1 MTNTQ
6 KNKTNK
12 TNKTNKKNRNNNNY
26 DIVIIG
32 GGIAGLYT
40 LYKLSK
46 SFAHLKILLLESG
59 QRYGGRIYS
68 YKETIDKQEYVMDLG
83 AGRLG
88 YHHKLITSLIN
99 ELGLKPKL
107 IPIPNTKTYIEVT
120 ANNKVSNKTT
130 TKDYIMDKLTK
141 FFFSPQ
147 VSKLGKSLKQSYYL
161 YEFIGKYMSASFS
174 RKVEDVFEYSSD
186 LNELNAY
193 DAIEY
198 FKYDY
203 NNETKF
209 FTLNGGLEQI
219 IERLLQAIKNTR
231 GYKSHN
237 FNIKNLSNVE
247 NITYK
252 NNDSSDLFEISV
264 TNYKGRGSGQET
276 IYSKYVICAIP
287 KKSLEQLEIFKPLL
301 SELNSINSIN
311 LLRIFEIY
319 NKSGE
324 NGEMWFKNI
333 QKTITNTNVQFV
345 IPINPDNGLIMSS
358 YSDCANARYW
368 NNLLISKG
376 LDYVKVKL
384 NTKLNLLFS
393 IFNIKVP
400 LSKYIKMHFWDAGV
414 ACWKKDVDSDYLS
427 VKLINPYSRVFII
440 GENYSKYQAWC
451 EGALMT
457 SESCIA
463 KLVKILT
470 KTKAKTLK
478 QTRKRSDNKL
488 SDNKLSDNKRSDN
501 KLSDY
506 KHKQGGGEVKT
517 FTLGEVKKHNKKNDA
532 WTIIEKKVYDI
543 TTWIP
548 THPGGDVILKA
559 VGKDGTRLF
568 KSANHP
574 SFVKENVLPKYYIGN
589 LSK

>member
-12 TNKTNKKNRNNNNY
+12 TNKTNHNATNIY
-26 DIVIIG
+26 DLVIIG
-32 GGIAGLYT
+32 GGISGLYT

-46 SFAHLKILLLESG
+46 SFSHLKILLLESG

-99 ELGLKPKL
+99 ELGLKTKI
-107 IPIPNTKTYIEVT
+107 IPIPNTKTYIEVA
-120 ANNKVSNKTT
+120 ANNKVRNKTS
-130 TKDYIMDKLTK
+130 TKDYIMDKLTQ
-141 FFFSPQ
+141 FFFSPL
-147 VSKLGKSLKQSYYL
+147 VSKLGKTTKQSYYL
-161 YEFIGKYMSASFS
+161 YEFLTKYVSASFS

-203 NNETKF
+203 NKSSDF

-219 IERLLQAIKNTR
+219 IERLLQAIKKTR
-231 GYKSHN
+231 AYKSHN
-237 FNIKNLSNVE
+237 IRLQNLSNVE

-252 NNDSSDLFEISV
+252 KNDTSDLFEISV
-264 TNYKGRGSGQET
+264 ANYNSQESSPDT
-276 IYSKYVICAIP
+276 LYSKYVICAIP
-287 KKSLEQLEIFKPLL
+287 KKSLTKLTIFKPLL

-311 LLRIFEIY
+311 LLRIYEIY
-319 NKSGE
+319 DKEQDSGSV
-324 NGEMWFKNI
+324 WFKNI
-333 QKTITNTNVQFV
+333 EKTITNTNVQFV
-345 IPINPDNGLIMSS
+345 IPVSSDNGLIMSS

-368 NNLLISKG
+368 NNLLVSKG

-384 NTKLNLLFS
+384 NEKLNLLYS
-393 IFNIKVP
+393 IYNIKVP
-400 LSKYIKMHFWDAGV
+400 LSKYIKMYFWDAGV

-427 VKLINPYSRVFII
+427 VKLINPYPRVFII

-463 KLVKILT
+463 KLVKILAKT
-470 KTKAKTLK
+470 KTKTLK
-478 QTRKRSDNKL
+478 RSIKRGNNRL
-488 SDNKLSDNKRSDN
+488 ELE
-501 KLSDY
+501 L
-506 KHKQGGGEVKT
+506 EVKVEET
-517 FTLGEVKKHNKKNDA
+517 TLGGSEKKAFTLGEVKKHNKKNDA
-532 WTIIEKKVYDI
+532 WTIIENKVYDI
-543 TTWIP
+543 STWIP

-559 VGKDGTRLF
+559 VGKNGTRLF
-568 KSANHP
+568 KSVNHP

>member
-1 MTNTQ
+1 MTKTQ

-12 TNKTNKKNRNNNNY
+12 KNHNATNNY
-26 DIVIIG
+26 DLVIIG

-46 SFAHLKILLLESG
+46 KYVHLKILLLESG

-68 YKETIDKQEYVMDLG
+68 YKETIDNQEYVMDLG

-88 YHHKLITSLIN
+88 YHHKLINNLIN
-99 ELGLKPKL
+99 ELGLKPKI
-107 IPIPNTKTYIEVT
+107 IPIPNTKTYIEVA

-141 FFFSPQ
+141 FFFSPL
-147 VSKLGKSLKQSYYL
+147 VSKLGKTTKQSYYL
-161 YEFIGKYMSASFS
+161 YELLTKYVSESFS
-174 RKVEDVFEYSSD
+174 QKVKDVFEYSSD

-219 IERLLQAIKNTR
+219 IERLLQAIKKSKA
-231 GYKSHN
+231 YKSHN
-237 FNIKNLSNVE
+237 IKLHNLSNVE

-252 NNDSSDLFEISV
+252 KNDASDLFEISV
-264 TNYKGRGSGQET
+264 TNYNTKGSSPD
-276 IYSKYVICAIP
+276 ILYSKYVICAIP
-287 KKSLEQLEIFKPLL
+287 KKSLTQFTIFKPLL

-311 LLRIFEIY
+311 LLRIYEIY
-319 NKSGE
+319 DKDKEQNSGTV
-324 NGEMWFKNI
+324 WFKNI
-333 QKTITNTNVQFV
+333 EKTITNTNVQFV

-368 NNLLISKG
+368 NNLLASKG
-376 LDYVKVKL
+376 LNYVKVKL
-384 NTKLNLLFS
+384 NEKLNLLYS
-393 IFNIKVP
+393 IYNIKVP
-400 LSKYIKMHFWDAGV
+400 LSKYIKMYFWDAGV
-414 ACWKKDVDSDYLS
+414 ACWKKGVDSDYLS
-427 VKLINPYSRVFII
+427 SKLLNPYPRVFII

-463 KLVKILT
+463 KLVKILA
-470 KTKAKTLK
+470 KTKTLK
-478 QTRKRSDNKL
+478 RSIKRGKSKL
-488 SDNKLSDNKRSDN
+488 QVEDTTL
-501 KLSDY
+501 
-506 KHKQGGGEVKT
+506 GGGIKKA

-532 WTIIEKKVYDI
+532 WTIIENKVYNI
-543 TTWIP
+543 TNWIP
-548 THPGGDVILKA
+548 KHPGGDVILKV

-568 KSANHP
+568 KSINHP
-574 SFVKENVLPKYYIGN
+574 SFVKESVLPKYYIGN

>member
-12 TNKTNKKNRNNNNY
+12 KNHNATNVY
-26 DIVIIG
+26 DLVIIG

-40 LYKLSK
+40 LYKLSNK
-46 SFAHLKILLLESG
+46 YAHLKILLLESG
-59 QRYGGRIYS
+59 QRLGGRIYS

-99 ELGLKPKL
+99 ELGLKPKI
-107 IPIPNTKTYIEVT
+107 IPIPNTKTYIEVA
-120 ANNKVSNKTT
+120 ANNKVSNKTS
-130 TKDYIMDKLTK
+130 TKDYIMEKLTK
-141 FFFSPQ
+141 FFFSPL
-147 VSKLGKSLKQSYYL
+147 VSKLGKSTKQSYYL
-161 YEFIGKYMSASFS
+161 YEFLTKYVSASFS

-203 NNETKF
+203 NKTSDF

-219 IERLLQAIKNTR
+219 IERLLQAIKKTR
-231 GYKSHN
+231 AYKSHN
-237 FNIKNLSNVE
+237 VRLQNLSNVE

-252 NNDSSDLFEISV
+252 KNDASDLFEISV
-264 TNYKGRGSGQET
+264 ANYNTLGSSPD
-276 IYSKYVICAIP
+276 ILYSKYVICAIP
-287 KKSLEQLEIFKPLL
+287 KKSLTKLTIFKPLL
-301 SELNSINSIN
+301 SDLNSINSIN
-311 LLRIFEIY
+311 LLRIYEIY
-319 NKSGE
+319 DKEQDSGSV
-324 NGEMWFKNI
+324 WFKNVE
-333 QKTITNTNVQFV
+333 KTITNTNVQFV
-345 IPINPDNGLIMSS
+345 IPVSSDNGLIMSS

-368 NNLLISKG
+368 NNLLTSKG

-384 NTKLNLLFS
+384 NEKLNLLFS
-393 IFNIKVP
+393 IYNIKVP
-400 LSKYIKMHFWDAGV
+400 LSKYIKMYFWDAGV
-414 ACWKKDVDSDYLS
+414 ACWKKGVDSDYLS
-427 VKLINPYSRVFII
+427 VKLLNPYSRVFII

-463 KLVKILT
+463 KLVKILA
-470 KTKAKTLK
+470 KTKTLK
-478 QTRKRSDNKL
+478 RSIKRGKS
-488 SDNKLSDNKRSDN
+488 
-501 KLSDY
+501 
-506 KHKQGGGEVKT
+506 KQELEVEVKIEDTTLGGSTKKT

-532 WTIIEKKVYDI
+532 WTIIENKVYDI

-559 VGKDGTRLF
+559 VGKDGTRFF

>member
-6 KNKTNK
+6 KNKI
-12 TNKTNKKNRNNNNY
+12 NKTNKKNRNNNNY

-59 QRYGGRIYS
+59 ERYGGRIYS
-68 YKETIDKQEYVMDLG
+68 YKETIDNQEYVMDLG

-99 ELGLKPKL
+99 ELGLKPKI

-130 TKDYIMDKLTK
+130 TKDYIMDKLTT

-203 NNETKF
+203 NSETKF

-219 IERLLQAIKNTR
+219 IERLLQAIKKTR

-287 KKSLEQLEIFKPLL
+287 KKGLEQLEIFKPLL
-301 SELNSINSIN
+301 SDLNSINSIN
-311 LLRIFEIY
+311 LLRIYEIY
-319 NKSGE
+319 DKEQDGGSV
-324 NGEMWFKNI
+324 WFKNI
-333 QKTITNTNVQFV
+333 EKTITNTNVQFV
-345 IPINPDNGLIMSS
+345 IPVSSDNGLIMSS

-368 NNLLISKG
+368 NNLLVSKG

-393 IFNIKVP
+393 IYNIKVP
-400 LSKYIKMHFWDAGV
+400 LSKYIKMYFWDAGV
-414 ACWKKDVDSDYLS
+414 ACWKKGVDSDYLS
-427 VKLINPYSRVFII
+427 SKLLNPYSRVFII

-463 KLVKILT
+463 KLVKILA

-478 QTRKRSDNKL
+478 RSIKL
-488 SDNKLSDNKRSDN
+488 N
-501 KLSDY
+501 

-532 WTIIEKKVYDI
+532 WTIIENKVYDI

-559 VGKDGTRLF
+559 VGKNGTRLF
-568 KSANHP
+568 KSVNHP

>member
-1 MTNTQ
+1 MTYTQ
-6 KNKTNK
+6 KNKTN
-12 TNKTNKKNRNNNNY
+12 RNATNNY
-26 DIVIIG
+26 DLVIIG

-46 SFAHLKILLLESG
+46 KYVHLKILLLESG

-68 YKETIDKQEYVMDLG
+68 YKETIDNQEYVMDLG

-88 YHHKLITSLIN
+88 YHHKLINSLIN
-99 ELGLKPKL
+99 ELGLKPRL
-107 IPIPNTKTYIEVT
+107 IPIPNTKTYIEVS

-130 TKDYIMDKLTK
+130 TKDHIMDKLTQ
-141 FFFSPQ
+141 FFFSPL

-161 YEFIGKYMSASFS
+161 YEFLTKYVSPSFS

-186 LNELNAY
+186 LNELNTY

-203 NNETKF
+203 NKTSEF

-219 IERLLQAIKNTR
+219 IERLLLAIKKTR
-231 GYKSHN
+231 AYKSHN
-237 FNIKNLSNVE
+237 IRLRNLSNVE

-252 NNDSSDLFEISV
+252 KNDVSDLFEISV
-264 TNYKGRGSGQET
+264 ANYNSQGSKPDI

-287 KKSLEQLEIFKPLL
+287 KKSLTQFEIFKPLL

-311 LLRIFEIY
+311 LLRIYEIY
-319 NKSGE
+319 DKDKASGSV
-324 NGEMWFKNI
+324 WFKNI
-333 QKTITNTNVQFV
+333 EKTITNNNVQFV
-345 IPINPDNGLIMSS
+345 IPISSDNGLIMSS

-368 NNLLISKG
+368 NNLLTSKG
-376 LDYVKVKL
+376 LAYVKVKL

-400 LSKYIKMHFWDAGV
+400 LSKYIKMYFWDAGV
-414 ACWKKDVDSDYLS
+414 ACWKKNVDSDYLS
-427 VKLINPYSRVFII
+427 AKLINPYSRVFII

-463 KLVKILT
+463 KLVKILANT
-470 KTKAKTLK
+470 KTKTLK
-478 QTRKRSDNKL
+478 RSIKRGKSKI
-488 SDNKLSDNKRSDN
+488 
-501 KLSDY
+501 
-506 KHKQGGGEVKT
+506 EVKVEDTTLGGSQVTT
-517 FTLGEVKKHNKKNDA
+517 FTLGEVKKHNKRTDA
-532 WTIIEKKVYDI
+532 WTIIENKVYDI

-559 VGKDGTRLF
+559 VGKNGTRLF
-568 KSANHP
+568 KSVNHP

>member
-1 MTNTQ
+1 MTKTQ

-12 TNKTNKKNRNNNNY
+12 KNHNHNSY
-26 DIVIIG
+26 DLVIIG

-46 SFAHLKILLLESG
+46 KYVHLKILLLESG
-59 QRYGGRIYS
+59 QRHGGRIYS
-68 YKETIDKQEYVMDLG
+68 YKETIDNQEYVMDLG

-99 ELGLKPKL
+99 ELGLKPKI
-107 IPIPNTKTYIEVT
+107 IPIPNTKTYIEVN

-141 FFFSPQ
+141 FFFSPL
-147 VSKLGKSLKQSYYL
+147 VSKLGKTTKQSYYL
-161 YEFIGKYMSASFS
+161 YELLTKYVSESFS
-174 RKVEDVFEYSSD
+174 QKVKDVFEYSSD

-219 IERLLQAIKNTR
+219 IERLLQAIKKSKA
-231 GYKSHN
+231 YKLH
-237 FNIKNLSNVE
+237 NIKLHNLSNVE

-252 NNDSSDLFEISV
+252 KNDTSDLFEISI
-264 TNYKGRGSGQET
+264 TNYNTKETGLKT

-287 KKSLEQLEIFKPLL
+287 KKSLTKLTIFKPLL

-311 LLRIFEIY
+311 LLRIYEIY
-319 NKSGE
+319 DKEQDSGTV
-324 NGEMWFKNI
+324 WFKNI
-333 QKTITNTNVQFV
+333 EKTITNTNVQFV

-368 NNLLISKG
+368 NNLLASKG

-384 NTKLNLLFS
+384 NEKLNLLYS
-393 IFNIKVP
+393 IYNIKVP
-400 LSKYIKMHFWDAGV
+400 LSKYIKMYFWDAGV
-414 ACWKKDVDSDYLS
+414 ACWKKGVDSDYLS
-427 VKLINPYSRVFII
+427 SKLLNPYPRVFII

-463 KLVKILT
+463 KLVKILA
-470 KTKAKTLK
+470 KAKTLK
-478 QTRKRSDNKL
+478 RAS
-488 SDNKLSDNKRSDN
+488 

-506 KHKQGGGEVKT
+506 KHKQGGSSKKT
-517 FTLGEVKKHNKKNDA
+517 FSLGEVKKHNKKNDA
-532 WTIIEKKVYDI
+532 WTIIENKVYNI
-543 TTWIP
+543 TNWIP
-548 THPGGDVILKA
+548 KHPGGDVILKV

-568 KSANHP
+568 KSVNHP

>member
-12 TNKTNKKNRNNNNY
+12 KNHNPTNVY
-26 DIVIIG
+26 DLVIIG

-46 SFAHLKILLLESG
+46 KYAHLKILLLESG

-88 YHHKLITSLIN
+88 YHHKLVNALIN
-99 ELGLKPKL
+99 ELGLKPKI
-107 IPIPNTKTYIEVT
+107 IPIPNTKTYIEVAT
-120 ANNKVSNKTT
+120 NNKVSNKTS

-141 FFFSPQ
+141 FFFSPL
-147 VSKLGKSLKQSYYL
+147 VSKLGKTTKQSYYL
-161 YEFIGKYMSASFS
+161 YEFLTKYVSASFS

-203 NNETKF
+203 NKTSDF

-219 IERLLQAIKNTR
+219 IERLLLAIKKTR
-231 GYKSHN
+231 AYKSHN
-237 FNIKNLSNVE
+237 IRLRNLSNVK

-252 NNDSSDLFEISV
+252 KNDASDLFEISV
-264 TNYKGRGSGQET
+264 ANYNTQGSSPD
-276 IYSKYVICAIP
+276 ILYSKYVICAIP
-287 KKSLEQLEIFKPLL
+287 KKSLDQLTIFKPLL
-301 SELNSINSIN
+301 SDLNSINSIN
-311 LLRIFEIY
+311 LLRIYEIY
-319 NKSGE
+319 DKEQDKEQDGGSV
-324 NGEMWFKNI
+324 WFKNI
-333 QKTITNTNVQFV
+333 EKTITNTNVQFV
-345 IPINPDNGLIMSS
+345 IPVSSNNGLIMSS

-368 NNLLISKG
+368 NNLLMNKG

-384 NTKLNLLFS
+384 NEKLNLLFS
-393 IFNIKVP
+393 IYNIKVP
-400 LSKYIKMHFWDAGV
+400 LSKYIKMYFWDAGV
-414 ACWKKDVDSDYLS
+414 ACWKKGVDSDYLS
-427 VKLINPYSRVFII
+427 VKLLNPYSRVFII

-463 KLVKILT
+463 KLAKILA
-470 KTKAKTLK
+470 KAKTKTL
-478 QTRKRSDNKL
+478 KRSIKL
-488 SDNKLSDNKRSDN
+488 N
-501 KLSDY
+501 
-506 KHKQGGGEVKT
+506 KHKQGGSEVKA

-532 WTIIEKKVYDI
+532 WTIIENKVYDI

-568 KSANHP
+568 KSVNHP

>member
-12 TNKTNKKNRNNNNY
+12 TNKTNHNATNIY
-26 DIVIIG
+26 DLVIIG
-32 GGIAGLYT
+32 GGISGLYT

-46 SFAHLKILLLESG
+46 SFSHLKILLLESG

-99 ELGLKPKL
+99 ELGLKTKI
-107 IPIPNTKTYIEVT
+107 IPIPNTKTYIEVA
-120 ANNKVSNKTT
+120 ANNKVRNKTS
-130 TKDYIMDKLTK
+130 TKDYIMDKLTQ
-141 FFFSPQ
+141 FFFSPL
-147 VSKLGKSLKQSYYL
+147 VSKLGKTTKQSYYL
-161 YEFIGKYMSASFS
+161 YEFLTKYVSASFS

-203 NNETKF
+203 NKSSDF

-219 IERLLQAIKNTR
+219 IERLLQAIKKTR
-231 GYKSHN
+231 AYKSHN
-237 FNIKNLSNVE
+237 IRLQNLSNVE

-252 NNDSSDLFEISV
+252 KNDTSDLFEISV
-264 TNYKGRGSGQET
+264 ANYNSQESSPDT
-276 IYSKYVICAIP
+276 LYSKYVICAIP
-287 KKSLEQLEIFKPLL
+287 KKSLTQLTIFKPLL

-311 LLRIFEIY
+311 LLRIYEIY
-319 NKSGE
+319 DKEQDSGSV
-324 NGEMWFKNI
+324 WFKNI
-333 QKTITNTNVQFV
+333 EKTITNTNVQFV
-345 IPINPDNGLIMSS
+345 IPVSSDNGLIMSS

-368 NNLLISKG
+368 NNLLVSKG

-384 NTKLNLLFS
+384 NEKLNLLYS
-393 IFNIKVP
+393 IYNIKVP
-400 LSKYIKMHFWDAGV
+400 LSKYIKMYFWDAGV

-427 VKLINPYSRVFII
+427 VKLINPYPRVFII

-463 KLVKILT
+463 KLVKILAKT
-470 KTKAKTLK
+470 KTKTLK
-478 QTRKRSDNKL
+478 RSIKRGNNRL
-488 SDNKLSDNKRSDN
+488 ELE
-501 KLSDY
+501 L
-506 KHKQGGGEVKT
+506 EVKVEET
-517 FTLGEVKKHNKKNDA
+517 TLGGSEKKAFTLGEVKKHNKKNDA
-532 WTIIEKKVYDI
+532 WTIIENKVYDI

-559 VGKDGTRLF
+559 VGKNGTRLF
-568 KSANHP
+568 KSVNHP

>member
-6 KNKTNK
+6 KNK

-46 SFAHLKILLLESG
+46 SFVHLKILLLESG

-68 YKETIDKQEYVMDLG
+68 YKETIDNQEYVMDLG

-99 ELGLKPKL
+99 ELGLKPKI
-107 IPIPNTKTYIEVT
+107 IPIPNTKTYIEVA
-120 ANNKVSNKTT
+120 ANNKVSNKTS

-141 FFFSPQ
+141 FFFSPL

-219 IERLLQAIKNTR
+219 IERLLQAIKKTR

-287 KKSLEQLEIFKPLL
+287 KKGLEQLEIFKPLL
-301 SELNSINSIN
+301 SDLNSINSIN
-311 LLRIFEIY
+311 LLRIYEIY
-319 NKSGE
+319 DKEQDSGSV
-324 NGEMWFKNI
+324 WFKNI
-333 QKTITNTNVQFV
+333 EKTITNTNVQFV
-345 IPINPDNGLIMSS
+345 IPVSSDNGLIMSS

-427 VKLINPYSRVFII
+427 VKLLNPYSCVFII

-463 KLVKILT
+463 KLVKILD
-470 KTKAKTLK
+470 KAKAKTLK
-478 QTRKRSDNKL
+478 RSIKL
-488 SDNKLSDNKRSDN
+488 S
-501 KLSDY
+501 
-506 KHKQGGGEVKT
+506 KHKQGGSEKKT

-532 WTIIEKKVYDI
+532 WTIIENKVYDI

-559 VGKDGTRLF
+559 VGKDGTRFF

>member
-6 KNKTNK
+6 KNK
-12 TNKTNKKNRNNNNY
+12 KNHNTHNTNNY
-26 DIVIIG
+26 DLVIIG
-32 GGIAGLYT
+32 GGISGIYT
-40 LYKLSK
+40 LYKLSSK
-46 SFAHLKILLLESG
+46 YAHLKILLLESG

-68 YKETIDKQEYVMDLG
+68 YKETIDNKEYVMDLG

-99 ELGLKPKL
+99 ELGLKPKI
-107 IPIPNTKTYIEVT
+107 IPIPNTKTYIEVA
-120 ANNKVSNKTT
+120 ANNKVSNKTS
-130 TKDYIMDKLTK
+130 TKDYIMDKLTN
-141 FFFSPQ
+141 FFFSPL
-147 VSKLGKSLKQSYYL
+147 VSKLGKPTKQSYYL
-161 YEFIGKYMSASFS
+161 YEFLTKYVSASFS

-219 IERLLQAIKNTR
+219 IERLLQAIKKTR
-231 GYKSHN
+231 AYKSHN
-237 FNIKNLSNVE
+237 VRLQNLSNVE

-252 NNDSSDLFEISV
+252 KNDASDLFEISV
-264 TNYKGRGSGQET
+264 ANYNSQGPKT
-276 IYSKYVICAIP
+276 DILYSKYVICAIP
-287 KKSLEQLEIFKPLL
+287 KKSLDQLTIFKPLL
-301 SELNSINSIN
+301 SDLNSINSIN
-311 LLRIFEIY
+311 LLRIYEIY
-319 NKSGE
+319 DKEQDSDSV
-324 NGEMWFKNI
+324 WFKNVE
-333 QKTITNTNVQFV
+333 KTITNTNVQFV
-345 IPINPDNGLIMSS
+345 IPISSDNGLIMSS

-368 NNLLISKG
+368 NNLLMNKG

-393 IFNIKVP
+393 IYNIKVP
-400 LSKYIKMHFWDAGV
+400 LSKYIKMYFWDAGV

-427 VKLINPYSRVFII
+427 SKLLNPYSRVFII

-463 KLVKILT
+463 KLVKILAKT
-470 KTKAKTLK
+470 KTKTLK
-478 QTRKRSDNKL
+478 RSI
-488 SDNKLSDNKRSDN
+488 

-506 KHKQGGGEVKT
+506 KHKQGGSEVKA

-532 WTIIEKKVYDI
+532 WTIIENKVYDI

-559 VGKDGTRLF
+559 VGKDGTRFF

-574 SFVKENVLPKYYIGN
+574 SFVKLNVLPKYYIGN